1 MNLEGK
7 LLRNSC
13 ERFEVADFELTSGT
27 LVEIEINKTWLLGV
41 VEYWKDAYY
50 WFSKVEGIAVIL
62 RNGINARL
70 PEHV

>member
-1 MNLEGK
+1 MKIEGK

-13 ERFEVADFELTSGT
+13 ERFEVADLELTSGT

-41 VEYWKDAYY
+41 IEYWKDAYY

-70 PEHV
+70 PRHL

>member
-1 MNLEGK
+1 MKIEGK

-13 ERFEVADFELTSGT
+13 ERFEVADLELTSGT

-41 VEYWKDAYY
+41 IEYWKDAYY

-70 PEHV
+70 PRHV

>member
-1 MNLEGK
+1 MKLEGK

-27 LVEIEINKTWLLGV
+27 FVEIEINKTWLLGV
-41 VEYWKDAYY
+41 IEYWKDAYY

-70 PEHV
+70 PRHV